1 MLVLCLE
8 VAGCGGGTDSLRGDA
23 NAGAG
28 GGAGAGGASGASG
41 GGGADGGAAGADG
54 GGAAGATDQASC
66 LSALLAACPEQGA
79 CRYVPPDGGGPTR
92 YCYENGV
99 QVEASHTGSCAG
111 DSHTVVTVRKPNGSL
126 CYTYE
131 AFQGYICES
140 TTAGWKD
147 ASGAQ
152 IGIYSSS
159 IQGTTFQCRTEA
171 PAACTGACSSGPVF
185 GSMPSGCAPTGCP

>member
-1 MLVLCLE
+1 MRHVHAVLVLGLA
-8 VAGCGGGTDSLRGDA
+8 VASCGGTDPLRGDA

-28 GGAGAGGASGASG
+28 GGRAGGASG
-41 GGGADGGAAGADG
+41 GGGAGGD
-54 GGAAGATDQASC
+54 AGATDQASC
-66 LSALLAACPEQGA
+66 LGALRVACPEEGA
-79 CRYVPPDGGGPTR
+79 CRYVPTDGGGPTR

-111 DSHTVVTVRKPNGSL
+111 DSHTVVTVRKPNGSV

-140 TTAGWKD
+140 TTAGWTD

-159 IQGTTFQCRTEA
+159 IQGTTFQCGSEA
-171 PAACTGACSSGPVF
+171 PADCTGACSSGPVF
-185 GSMPSGCAPTGCP
+185 GSMPSGCEPTGCP